1 MRLGCGC
8 EVACEGAF
16 QRDEVGGVDLRVW
29 GRVCEIVRRM
39 WDGLFGSGGF
49 EKLGWGGGVNV
60 RWGVGVRS
68 VTKYDICGANFKQCK
83 SHELTKLCANHHVNL
98 LGG

>member
-1 MRLGCGC
+1 MGVRL
-8 EVACEGAF
+8 ACEGAF

-39 WDGLFGSGGF
+39 WDGLFESGGF
-49 EKLGWGGGVNV
+49 EKLGWGGGVYM
-60 RWGVGVRS
+60 RRG
-68 VTKYDICGANFKQCK
+68 VTKYDIFGANFKQCK
-83 SHELTKLCANHHVNL
+83 PPEFTKLCANHHVNL

>member
-1 MRLGCGC
+1 MGVRLG
-8 EVACEGAF
+8 CEGAF

-29 GRVCEIVRRM
+29 GWVCEIVRRM

-60 RWGVGVRS
+60 RRGVGLRG
-68 VTKYDICGANFKQCK
+68 VTKYDIFGANFKQCK
-83 SHELTKLCANHHVNL
+83 SHEISFKLCANHHVNL

>member
-8 EVACEGAF
+8 EVAFNVAF

-68 VTKYDICGANFKQCK
+68 VTKYDFCGANFKQCK
-83 SHELTKLCANHHVNL
+83 YHEFTKLCANHHVNL

>member
-1 MRLGCGC
+1 MRLGR
-8 EVACEGAF
+8 EGAF
-16 QRDEVGGVDLRVW
+16 QRNEVGGVDLRVW

-60 RWGVGVRS
+60 RWGVGVRTFVARILNNVNPMNSRNS
-68 VTKYDICGANFKQCK
+68 VQITMLIY
-83 SHELTKLCANHHVNL
+83 
-98 LGG
+98 